1 MNEEFEKDTKRLWW
15 LLVVMTAVAL
25 VIMFTGCKTI
35 HVGQAHD
42 RDSVRVEYRVDSF
55 THIIRDSV
63 RVQLPC
69 SDSIE
74 VAYVDRWHTEYK
86 DRTMKLH
93 DTISVC
99 STDTIYRPYRVEVEK
114 VVNSGFAKF
123 CIWWFVGSLLLIALM
138 IAWNVLKLYMRNR

>member
-1 MNEEFEKDTKRLWW
+1 MNEDFEKDTKRLWW
-15 LLVVMTAVAL
+15 LLVVMTSVAL
-25 VIMFTGCKTI
+25 VIMFSGCKTI
-35 HVGQAHD
+35 HVGQSHD

-74 VAYVDRWHTEYK
+74 VAYVDRWHTEYVK
-86 DRTMKLH
+86 DKSIMH

-99 STDTIYRPYRVEVEK
+99 STDTIYKPYRIEVEK
-114 VVNSGFAKF
+114 EVNSGFAKF
-123 CIWWFVGSLLLIALM
+123 CIWWTIGSWLLIALLIM
-138 IAWNVLKLYMRNR
+138 WNVVKLYMRR